1 MHCKQHCKLVL
12 KKKFNRKSIPQK
24 TFALLVTRVSSYLP
38 TGQRESQIN
47 RATGEANAIL
57 AKAKARAEAIDLISN
72 ALNQQ
77 VRFLLLI

>member
-1 MHCKQHCKLVL
+1 MMSAFLIA
-12 KKKFNRKSIPQK
+12 RI
-24 TFALLVTRVSSYLP
+24 SSHSP
-38 TGQRESQIN
+38 TGQREAQIN

-77 VRFLLLI
+77 V

>member
-12 KKKFNRKSIPQK
+12 KKKFTRKPIPQK
-24 TFALLVTRVSSYLP
+24 TFALLVNRVSSYLP